1 MDIERSLLM
10 RMIAVGGVDL
20 VVSEG
25 VEAQHFADEEL
36 RAIFTTCTR
45 HYHAWRD
52 SPSIDAIA
60 RRHPDF
66 KLLPVSD
73 ELGYLIK
80 EFRLDSEWRVGVEK
94 WRDIGDM
101 LDRAEGGDQEAR
113 EGVAASF
120 SEHAREMAM
129 RVPVPRSSKM
139 SEMANRI
146 LTIKSQQDSGVMP
159 GVPIGIPQ
167 VDRYVVA
174 VRPTE
179 VCIHCGYSGRGKTT
193 GLVRSGVAAY
203 EAGEQVLFLSLEMEQ
218 DEVWEMFDAKVADL
232 SREAISR
239 RELGEDDYGRY
250 EEAAVRVKNAPN
262 EVVVLDEVGG
272 GATIDKLAALVDLY
286 KPTVV
291 CVDYISLMKSLTSK
305 TSDWERVSEISHALK
320 QLARAYKIV
329 VYAAAQNNR
338 QAADEGPTEENIAFS
353 STIYQDCN
361 IMVGYHQDPEME
373 KINKMQVRLI
383 KHRRGRKGPIGDSGY
398 SEFSEMWDRDRLH
411 FEDWSSTHEWTM
423 KERSKAQ

>member
-1 MDIERSLLM
+1 M
-10 RMIAVGGVDL
+10 

-25 VEAQHFADEEL
+25 VEAHHFADEEL
-36 RAIFTTCTR
+36 RGIFTTCVK
-45 HYHAWRD
+45 HYRAWRD
-52 SPSIDAIA
+52 NPSIEAVA

-66 KLLPVSD
+66 KMLPVSD

-80 EFRLDSEWRVGVEK
+80 EFRLECEHRAGVQK

-101 LDRAEGGDQEAR
+101 LDRAQEGDQEAR
-113 EGVAASF
+113 EGVAAAF

-129 RVPVPRSSKM
+129 LVPVPRSSRL
-139 SEMANRI
+139 SDMASRI
-146 LTIKSQQDSGVMP
+146 MTIKSQQASGVMP
-159 GVPIGIPQ
+159 GVPLGIPQ

-193 GLVRSGVAAY
+193 GLVRSGITAY
-203 EAGEQVLFLSLEMEQ
+203 GVGESVLFVSLEMEQ
-218 DEVWEMFDAKVADL
+218 DEVWEMFDAKAADL

-250 EEAAVRVKNAPN
+250 EEAAARVGSAQNDIT
-262 EVVVLDEVGG
+262 VIDEVAG

-286 KPTVV
+286 KPTVL

-320 QLARAYKIV
+320 QLARSYKIV

-338 QAADEGPTEENIAFS
+338 QAADDGPTEDNIAFS

-361 IMVGYHQDPEME
+361 IMVGYHQDPEMA
-373 KINKMQVRLI
+373 KINQMQVRLI
-383 KHRRGRKGPIGDSGY
+383 KHRRGQKGPIGESGY
-398 SEFSEMWDRDRLH
+398 GEFLEMWDRDRLY
-411 FEDWSSTHEWTM
+411 FEDWSATHEWTM
-423 KERSKAQ
+423 KERAKSQ